1 MPSTQDREIPEV
13 NLREFINH
21 IGIERLIPGRYSLL
35 LAAHLLGGALSG
47 RQNPA
52 RIIREIELLERG
64 EVGQFK
70 KPIQNRHPP
79 FKGLWHK
86 HYMQDG
92 LASLAQNVQ
101 KGLTW
106 FEIPL
111 FKQMIQDSQN
121 AGEER
126 FIEPHHVPALVED
139 IVSGNRQRLAER
151 QALSGEWIVFAKHE
165 GQNYYLTIATH
176 DSQTHQQVREQINQ
190 VCCVEFSFLSQ
201 LLADA
206 ENA

>member
-1 MPSTQDREIPEV
+1 MPSDQDREIPEV
-13 NLREFINH
+13 NLREFINY
-21 IGIERLIPGRYSLL
+21 IGIERVIPGRYSLL

-79 FKGLWHK
+79 LKGLWHK

-111 FKQMIQDSQN
+111 FKQMIQDAQN